1 MHAAHRCDNFMIAD
15 RRKPELI
22 SIKFDLWSPDRYH
35 CGMLALEGPPMN
47 WMLMPYY
54 RYFEFTG
61 RSRRMEYWMFTL
73 FTVLVVFAIVAV
85 GLTVAG
91 AAQSEDLGMT
101 IGYIGLG
108 LFILASFIPGLAVQ
122 VRRFHD
128 QNLTGWLVL
137 LGFIPY
143 VGGLIIIVFMCIDGT
158 KGPNQYGAD
167 PKGGVDPNVFS

>member
-1 MHAAHRCDNFMIAD
+1 
-15 RRKPELI
+15 
-22 SIKFDLWSPDRYH
+22 
-35 CGMLALEGPPMN
+35 MN
-47 WMLMPYY
+47 WMLMPYQ

-73 FTVLVVFAIVAV
+73 FSILVVLAVVAV
-85 GLTVAG
+85 AFSVG
-91 AAQSEDLGMT
+91 AATQSEDTTLLVLYAG
-101 IGYIGLG
+101 IGIYV
-108 LFILASFIPGLAVQ
+108 LASFIPSLAVQ

-143 VGGLIIIVFMCIDGT
+143 VGGLIILVFMCIEGT
-158 KGPNQYGAD
+158 RGPNTYGAD